1 MSETPLQRIIGFDI
15 LPQSSPSSKKSPR
28 YASVIMEGEILEIN
42 SSIRRSELLKMV
54 RRVEPDIIATDN
66 LLELSATEKGVI
78 EFLSRIPSKT
88 RVIQVTGSPVHGM
101 TSLTKLARRHGF
113 PVKKHPTPVETAI
126 LISQLASLG
135 VGTEI
140 SVLAR
145 ETRIVVSRARTVG
158 SGGFSQA
165 RFQRRMHGSIQQTAR
180 NILDKLTKAE
190 IDYDKY
196 ETRTQHGWSRCL
208 IHVYES
214 FDTVC
219 GVVQSEVNR
228 IAGVA
233 VRIAPVKHR
242 SILYLPRGDKE
253 EEIGPR
259 RLLVVGIDAGTTIG
273 IAIADISGNVVA
285 LRSSRGLSRG
295 DVIRY
300 IVEFG
305 KPVLLAADV
314 FPAPSFIEKL
324 STTLQTQLFTP
335 DKLMAVVEK
344 RELAKSFTAD
354 SQFRAGN
361 AHQRDA
367 LAAVAKVFHAYSK
380 KLELLNKR
388 LQESEQHHSVS
399 EATALVLQNVSVRD
413 ALDQSIMPIEIE
425 KFPSKPIKPIEPTEK
440 PLTQQELQKII
451 DRLTRKVESLQRQLE
466 YERNQHQQSV
476 EHQKKLEKEIQQIQR
491 QLNRSLN
498 AEQREY
504 RRDERIIQKEAE
516 IQRLEKK
523 IRTQSFELE
532 RIKRNLTNLKL
543 MRRLEILG
551 EVQPIIVLSHFSQE
565 EIRRLSERYP
575 QDKKRKVVFIQDP
588 SGGGSS
594 TANKLVQFGV
604 QIVITRGTMSH
615 LALQQ
620 FSAAHIPVLDT
631 KSLRITIVDEFAVV
645 DVEQLSLEITK
656 WQERHQV
663 SEREVAADSLER
675 LIEEYRQERRNKTSD
690 KS

>member
-1 MSETPLQRIIGFDI
+1 MSDTPVQRIIGFDI
-15 LPQSSPSSKKSPR
+15 LPQSSPSSKNSPR
-28 YASVIMEGEILEIN
+28 YASVLMEGEILETN
-42 SSIRRSELLKMV
+42 SSIRRSELLKLV

-101 TSLTKLARRHGF
+101 TSLTKLARRNGF
-113 PVKKHPTPVETAI
+113 PVNKHPTPVETAI
-126 LISQLASLG
+126 LISQLASIG

-140 SVLAR
+140 SALAR
-145 ETRIVVSRARTVG
+145 ETRIIVSRARNVG
-158 SGGFSQA
+158 PGGFSQA

-180 NILDKLTKAE
+180 NILDKLSKAE
-190 IDYDKY
+190 IDYDPY
-196 ETRTQHGWSRCL
+196 ETRTQHGWSRCV

-214 FDTVC
+214 YDTVC
-219 GVVQSEVNR
+219 SVVQSEVNR

-233 VRIAPVKHR
+233 VRISPVKHR
-242 SILYLPRGDKE
+242 SILYLPRCDKE
-253 EEIGPR
+253 KEIHPR

-273 IAIADISGNVVA
+273 IAIADVSGNLVA

-314 FPAPSFIEKL
+314 FPAPSFVEKL
-324 STTLQTQLFTP
+324 STTLKTHLFVP

-344 RELAKSFTAD
+344 RELAKSFTVD
-354 SQFRAGN
+354 SQFRADN

-367 LAAVAKVFHAYSK
+367 LAAVAKVFQIYSK

-388 LQESEQHHSVS
+388 LHESEQRHSVS
-399 EATALVLQNVSVRD
+399 EATTLVLQGISVHD
-413 ALDQSIMPIEIE
+413 ALDQSLIPIEIE
-425 KFPSKPIKPIEPTEK
+425 RFPSKPTKPIEPTKK
-440 PLTQQELQKII
+440 PRTPQELQQIVV
-451 DRLTRKVESLQRQLE
+451 RLTGKVESLKRQLE
-466 YERNQHQQSV
+466 YERNQHQQSI
-476 EHQKKLEKEIQQIQR
+476 EHQKTLDKEIQQLRR
-491 QLNRSLN
+491 QLNRSLSV
-498 AEQREY
+498 EQQEH
-504 RRDERIIQKEAE
+504 RRDERILQKEAE

-523 IRTQSFELE
+523 IHTQSFELE

-543 MRRLEILG
+543 MRRLEMLG
-551 EVQPIIVLSHFSQE
+551 EVQPVIVLSHFSQE
-565 EIRRLSERYP
+565 DIRRLSERYP

-594 TANKLVQFGV
+594 TANQLIQFGV
-604 QIVITRGTMSH
+604 QIVITQGTMSH
-615 LALQQ
+615 LALQK
-620 FSAAHIPVLDT
+620 FSAAHIPVLDAKT
-631 KSLRITIVDEFAVV
+631 LRITIVDEFAVV

-663 SEREVAADSLER
+663 SEREAAADNLER

-690 KS
+690 KQ

>member
-28 YASVIMEGEILEIN
+28 YASVLMEGEILETN
-42 SSIRRSELLKMV
+42 SSIRRSELLKLI

-66 LLELSATEKGVI
+66 LLELSATQKGVI

-88 RVIQVTGSPVHGM
+88 RVIQVTGSPIHGM
-101 TSLTKLARRHGF
+101 TSLTKLARRRGF
-113 PVKKHPTPVETAI
+113 TVNKHPTPIETAI

-140 SVLAR
+140 SALAR
-145 ETRIVVSRARTVG
+145 ETRIIVSRARNVG
-158 SGGFSQA
+158 PGGFSQA

-180 NILDKLTKAE
+180 NILDKLSKVE
-190 IDYDKY
+190 IDYDRY
-196 ETRTQHGWSRCL
+196 ETRTQHGWSRCM

-214 FDTVC
+214 YDTVC
-219 GVVQSEVNR
+219 SVVQSEVNR

-242 SILYLPRGDKE
+242 SILYLPRDDKE
-253 EEIGPR
+253 EGIGPR

-273 IAIADISGNVVA
+273 IAITDVYGNLLA

-314 FPAPSFIEKL
+314 FPAPSFVEKL

-344 RELAKSFTAD
+344 RELAKSFTVD
-354 SQFRAGN
+354 SQFRVSN

-367 LAAVAKVFHAYSK
+367 LAAVAKVFQVYSK
-380 KLELLNKR
+380 KLELLKKR
-388 LQESEQHHSVS
+388 IEESEQRHSVS
-399 EATALVLQNVSVRD
+399 EATALVLQDISVHD
-413 ALDQSIMPIEIE
+413 AFDQSIIPTESK
-425 KFPSKPIKPIEPTEK
+425 KFPSKPIKPTEPTKK
-440 PLTQQELQKII
+440 PRTPHELKQIV
-451 DRLTRKVESLQRQLE
+451 DRLTRQVESLQRKLE
-466 YERNQHQQSV
+466 YERNQHQRSI
-476 EHQKKLEKEIQQIQR
+476 ENQKKLDKEIQQLQR
-491 QLNRSLN
+491 QLNRSLSV
-498 AEQREY
+498 EQREH
-504 RRDERIIQKEAE
+504 RRDERILQKEAE

-543 MRRLEILG
+543 MRRLEMLG
-551 EVQPIIVLSHFSQE
+551 EVQPVIVLSHFSQE
-565 EIRRLSERYP
+565 EIRRLGERYP

-594 TANKLVQFGV
+594 TANQLIQFGV
-604 QIVITRGTMSH
+604 QIVITQGTMSH
-615 LALQQ
+615 LALQK
-620 FSAAHIPVLDT
+620 FSAAHIPVLDAEN
-631 KSLRITIVDEFAVV
+631 LR
-645 DVEQLSLEITK
+645 
-656 WQERHQV
+656 
-663 SEREVAADSLER
+663 
-675 LIEEYRQERRNKTSD
+675 
-690 KS
+690 

>member
-1 MSETPLQRIIGFDI
+1 MSEIPLQRIIGFDI
-15 LPQSSPSSKKSPR
+15 LPQSSPSSKKSPQ
-28 YASVIMEGEILEIN
+28 YAYALMEGEILETN
-42 SSIRRSELLKMV
+42 SSIRRNELLKMV
-54 RRVEPDIIATDN
+54 RGVEPDIIATDN

-88 RVIQVTGSPVHGM
+88 RVIQVTGSPLHGM

-113 PVKKHPTPVETAI
+113 HMKKHPNPVETAI

-140 SVLAR
+140 SALAR
-145 ETRIVVSRARTVG
+145 ETRIVVSRARNVG
-158 SGGFSQA
+158 PGGFSQA

-180 NILDKLTKAE
+180 NILDKLSKAK

-196 ETRTQHGWSRCL
+196 ETRTPHGWSRCMV
-208 IHVYES
+208 HVYES
-214 FDTVC
+214 YDTVC
-219 GVVQSEVNR
+219 SVVQSEVNR

-233 VRIAPVKHR
+233 VRVAPVKHR
-242 SILYLPRGDKE
+242 SILYLPRDDKG

-259 RLLVVGIDAGTTIG
+259 RILVVGIDAGTTIG
-273 IAIADISGNVVA
+273 IAIADVSGNLVT

-314 FPAPSFIEKL
+314 FPAPSFVEKL
-324 STTLQTQLFTP
+324 GTTLQTPLFTP

-344 RELAKSFTAD
+344 RELAKSFTKD
-354 SQFRAGN
+354 SQFRASN

-367 LAAVAKVFHAYSK
+367 LAAVAKVFHVYSK

-388 LQESEQHHSVS
+388 MEESKQRHSVS
-399 EATALVLQNVSVRD
+399 EATALVLQGVSVHD
-413 ALDQSIMPIEIE
+413 ALGQSIIPTEIE
-425 KFPSKPIKPIEPTEK
+425 KFPSKPIKSIESTEK
-440 PLTQQELQKII
+440 PRTQQELQQIV
-451 DRLTRKVESLQRQLE
+451 DRLARQVESLHRQLE

-476 EHQKKLEKEIQQIQR
+476 EHQKKLGKEIHQLQR
-491 QLNRSLN
+491 QLKRSLSS
-498 AEQREY
+498 EQREH
-504 RRDERIIQKEAE
+504 RRDERILQKEAE
-516 IQRLEKK
+516 IHRLEKK
-523 IRTQSFELE
+523 IRTQSNELE
-532 RIKRNLTNLKL
+532 QIKRNLTNLKL
-543 MRRLEILG
+543 MRRLEMLG
-551 EVQPIIVLSHFSQE
+551 EVQPVIVLSHFSQE
-565 EIRRLSERYP
+565 EIRQLGERYP

-588 SGGGSS
+588 SGGGRS
-594 TANKLVQFGV
+594 TANQLVQFGV
-604 QIVITRGTMSH
+604 QIVITQGTMSH
-615 LALQQ
+615 LALQK
-620 FSAAHIPVLDT
+620 FNAAHIPVLDA
-631 KSLRITIVDEFAVV
+631 KSLQITIVDEFAVV

-663 SEREVAADSLER
+663 SEREAAADNLER

-690 KS
+690 KR

>member
-1 MSETPLQRIIGFDI
+1 MSETPSQRIIGFDI

-28 YASVIMEGEILEIN
+28 YASVLMEGEILETN

-78 EFLSRIPSKT
+78 EFLSRLPSKT

-140 SVLAR
+140 SALAR

-180 NILDKLTKAE
+180 NILDKLSKAE
-190 IDYDKY
+190 IDYDQY

-214 FDTVC
+214 YETVC
-219 GVVQSEVNR
+219 SVTKSEVNR

-242 SILYLPRGDKE
+242 SILYLPRDDKE
-253 EEIGPR
+253 EVGPR
-259 RLLVVGIDAGTTIG
+259 RLLVVGIDAGTTVG
-273 IAIADISGNVVA
+273 IAIADVSGNLVA

-314 FPAPSFIEKL
+314 IPAPSFIEKL

-354 SQFRAGN
+354 SQYRASN

-367 LAAVAKVFHAYSK
+367 LAAVAKVFHVYCK

-388 LQESEQHHSVS
+388 LQESEQRHSVS
-399 EATALVLQNVSVRD
+399 EATALVLQGVSVHD
-413 ALDQSIMPIEIE
+413 ALDQSIIPAENE
-425 KFPSKPIKPIEPTEK
+425 KFTSKPIKPIEPTEK
-440 PLTQQELQKII
+440 PLTQQELQKIV
-451 DRLTRKVESLQRQLE
+451 DRLTRKVESLQRQME

-491 QLNRSLN
+491 QLDRSLSV
-498 AEQREY
+498 EQREY
-504 RRDERIIQKEAE
+504 RRDERILQKEAE

-543 MRRLEILG
+543 MRRLEMLG
-551 EVQPIIVLSHFSQE
+551 EVQPVIVLSHFSQE
-565 EIRRLSERYP
+565 EIRRLGERYP

-594 TANKLVQFGV
+594 TANQLVQFGV
-604 QIVITRGTMSH
+604 QIVITQGTMSH
-615 LALQQ
+615 LALQK
-620 FSAAHIPVLDT
+620 FSAAHIPVLDA

-656 WQERHQV
+656 WQEHHQV
-663 SEREVAADSLER
+663 SEREAAADNLER

-690 KS
+690 KR

>member
-1 MSETPLQRIIGFDI
+1 MSEIPSQRIIGFDI

-28 YASVIMEGEILEIN
+28 YASVLMEGEILETN

-78 EFLSRIPSKT
+78 EFLSRLPSKT

-140 SVLAR
+140 SALAR

-158 SGGFSQA
+158 PGGFSQA
-165 RFQRRMHGSIQQTAR
+165 RFQRRMHGSILQTAR
-180 NILDKLTKAE
+180 NILDKLSKAE
-190 IDYDKY
+190 IDYDQY

-214 FDTVC
+214 YDAVC
-219 GVVQSEVNR
+219 SVVQSEVNR

-242 SILYLPRGDKE
+242 SILYLPRDGKE
-253 EEIGPR
+253 EVGPR
-259 RLLVVGIDAGTTIG
+259 RLLVVGIDAGTTVG
-273 IAIADISGNVVA
+273 IAITDVSGNLVA

-314 FPAPSFIEKL
+314 IPAPSFIEKL

-354 SQFRAGN
+354 SQYRASN
-361 AHQRDA
+361 SHQRDA
-367 LAAVAKVFHAYSK
+367 LAAVAKVFHVYCK
-380 KLELLNKR
+380 RLELLNKR
-388 LQESEQHHSVS
+388 LQESEQRHSVS
-399 EATALVLQNVSVRD
+399 EATALVLQGVSVHD
-413 ALDQSIMPIEIE
+413 ALDQSIIPAEIE
-425 KFPSKPIKPIEPTEK
+425 RFPSKPIKPIEPTEK
-440 PLTQQELQKII
+440 LLTQQELQKIV
-451 DRLTRKVESLQRQLE
+451 DRLTRKVESLQRQVE

-476 EHQKKLEKEIQQIQR
+476 EHRKKLEKEIQQIQR
-491 QLNRSLN
+491 QLNRALS
-498 AEQREY
+498 AEQREH
-504 RRDERIIQKEAE
+504 RRDERILQKEAE

-543 MRRLEILG
+543 MRRLEMLG
-551 EVQPIIVLSHFSQE
+551 EVQPVIVLSHFSQE
-565 EIRRLSERYP
+565 EIRRLGERYP

-594 TANKLVQFGV
+594 TANQLVQFGV
-604 QIVITRGTMSH
+604 QIVITQGTMSH
-615 LALQQ
+615 LALQK
-620 FSAAHIPVLDT
+620 FSAAHIPVLDA

-656 WQERHQV
+656 WQEHHQV
-663 SEREVAADSLER
+663 SEREAAADNLER
-675 LIEEYRQERRNKTSD
+675 LIEEYRQERRKKTSD
-690 KS
+690 KR

>member
-1 MSETPLQRIIGFDI
+1 MSEPSSQRIIGFDI
-15 LPQSSPSSKKSPR
+15 LPQSSPSSKKSPQ
-28 YASVIMEGEILEIN
+28 YASVLMEGEILETN

-54 RRVEPDIIATDN
+54 RRVEPDILATDN
-66 LLELSATEKGVI
+66 LLELSDTEKGVI
-78 EFLSRIPSKT
+78 EFLSRLPSKT

-113 PVKKHPTPVETAI
+113 TVKKHPNPVETAV

-140 SVLAR
+140 SALAR

-158 SGGFSQA
+158 PGGFSQA

-180 NILDKLTKAE
+180 NILDKLSKAE
-190 IDYDKY
+190 IDYDQY

-214 FDTVC
+214 YDTVC
-219 GVVQSEVNR
+219 GVVHSEVNR

-242 SILYLPRGDKE
+242 SILYLPRNDKD
-253 EEIGPR
+253 EIGPR

-273 IAIADISGNVVA
+273 LAIADVSGNLVA
-285 LRSSRGLSRG
+285 LRSGRGLSRG

-354 SQFRAGN
+354 SQFRASN

-367 LAAVAKVFHAYSK
+367 LAAIAKVFQVYCK

-388 LQESEQHHSVS
+388 LQESEQRHSVS
-399 EATALVLQNVSVRD
+399 EATALVLQGVSVHD
-413 ALDQSIMPIEIE
+413 ALDQSIIPAEIN
-425 KFPSKPIKPIEPTEK
+425 KFPSKPIKHIEPTEK
-440 PLTQQELQKII
+440 PLTQQELQKIV
-451 DRLTRKVESLQRQLE
+451 DRLTRQVESLQRQLE
-466 YERNQHQQSV
+466 YERNQHQQSE
-476 EHQKKLEKEIQQIQR
+476 EHQKKLEKEIQHIQR
-491 QLNRSLN
+491 LLDRSLSV
-498 AEQREY
+498 EQREH
-504 RRDERIIQKEAE
+504 RRDERILQKEAE

-523 IRTQSFELE
+523 IQTQSFELE

-543 MRRLEILG
+543 MRRLEMLG
-551 EVQPIIVLSHFSQE
+551 EVQPVIVLSHFSQE
-565 EIRRLSERYP
+565 EIRRLDERYP

-594 TANKLVQFGV
+594 TANQLVQFGV
-604 QIVITRGTMSH
+604 QIIITQGTMSH
-615 LALQQ
+615 LALQK
-620 FSAAHIPVLDT
+620 FSAAHIPVLDA

-645 DVEQLSLEITK
+645 DVEQLSVEITK
-656 WQERHQV
+656 WQEHHQV
-663 SEREVAADSLER
+663 SEREAAADNLER
-675 LIEEYRQERRNKTSD
+675 LIEEYRQERRNKTAD
-690 KS
+690 TK